1 MSQAEADELR
11 RTWAGRLAARLRG
24 RTDTEHEMSFNR
36 LVFAV
41 VIIVYLLAAGQPL
54 TGAPLLGMAVYT
66 AGGMLLLLHILVGP
80 AVNVPRR
87 LAALGWDIGFM
98 SYELHFGNSLTA
110 IFYPIY
116 LWIIFGNGFRFG
128 IQYLRIAMLAGLA
141 GFATVVLTTP
151 FWRNEASLSAG
162 LMIGLLIL
170 PLYAGV
176 LIRKLSRAK
185 QQAEAANRAKSL
197 FLASVSHELRT
208 PLNAV
213 IGMGAMLLEFNLD
226 REQEDMARTM
236 RDAGRALLSQIG
248 SILDFAR
255 IEAGRMPFTE
265 VDFDLLSVLIETR
278 AMIAAQTRDK
288 ALWLGLSVTAR
299 TPIALVGDEQHL
311 REVLLNL
318 CANAVKFTDS
328 GSIVMSA
335 DAEPLGPDRVLLR
348 CEVSDTGIG
357 IAAEACERIFEG
369 FTQADA
375 SIVNRYGG
383 TGLGL
388 AICKRLVEHLGGTIG
403 VESAPGKGSTFR
415 FTLPLGRRQAPALAR
430 ERLAELPVFVL
441 GREAVATAALAKG
454 LLVLGLA
461 PECYTAMA
469 DLLAALERS
478 GRRNALVVVDER
490 RLSAA
495 PEAVTQALR
504 RSDPFGRMTL
514 VLVSA
519 GQARTTAERSVERL
533 FNMVLPQ
540 APEPEALEAA
550 VRLALAILP
559 RHEEKRE
566 EKAAAHAPVVWPQLN
581 VLVADDN
588 RTNQKVIAK
597 ILERAGHVVTV
608 VDDGEAALN
617 ALESDAFD
625 VVLMDVNMPRLDGL
639 EATKLYR
646 MTELGG
652 PRRPVIALTADA
664 TPEMFARCTEA
675 GMDACVTKP
684 IEPQLLLDRIAALL
698 PEPERP
704 AAAPEPSDRTE
715 GGAPAQV
722 TDIASHPQFKV
733 VALPILDS
741 AMLQELDRLGGSE
754 FVTDLVEGFLEDAGQ
769 TLHELEAAAAAR
781 NLTLFRA
788 KAHAVCSGASNI
800 GARRI
805 NELCRPWS
813 GMRAP
818 ELAERGTAHLAQL
831 ADELER
837 LRRHLARVR
846 ATLER
851 PG

>member
-1 MSQAEADELR
+1 M
-11 RTWAGRLAARLRG
+11 GRFAARLRG
-24 RTDTEHEMSFNR
+24 RADTEHEMSFNR
-36 LVFAV
+36 LVFAAAIV
-41 VIIVYLLAAGQPL
+41 VYLIAAGQPSR
-54 TGAPLLGMAVYT
+54 GAPLLGMAVYT
-66 AGGMLLLLHILVGP
+66 VGGILFLLHILAWP

-98 SYELHFGNSLTA
+98 SYELHFGGSLTA

-128 IQYLRIAMLAGLA
+128 IDYLRIGMLAGLA

-151 FWRNEASLSAG
+151 FWRDQPSLSAG

-213 IGMGAMLLEFNLD
+213 IGMGAMLLETRLD
-226 REQEDMARTM
+226 REQQDMARTM
-236 RDAGRALLSQIG
+236 QDAGRALLSQIET
-248 SILDFAR
+248 ILDFAR

-265 VDFDLLSVLIETR
+265 VDFDLLSLLAETR
-278 AMIAAQTRDK
+278 AMLVAQTRGK
-288 ALWLGLSVTAR
+288 ALWLGLRITPR
-299 TPIALVGDEQHL
+299 TPTALVGDEQHL

-335 DAEPLGPDRVLLR
+335 DAEPLGDGRVLLR

-357 IAAEACERIFEG
+357 IAAEARERIFEG

-375 SIVNRYGG
+375 SILNRYGG

-388 AICKRLVEHLGGTIG
+388 AICKRVVEHLGGEIG
-403 VESAPGKGSTFR
+403 VESEPGKGSR
-415 FTLPLGRRQAPALAR
+415 LWFTLPLGERPAPALAR
-430 ERLAELPVFVL
+430 EQLAELPVFL
-441 GREAVATAALAKG
+441 LSRDAAATEPVAAALAAA
-454 LLVLGLA
+454 GLA
-461 PECYTAMA
+461 AEHHSAMP
-469 DLLAALERS
+469 DLLAALERT
-478 GRRNALVVVDER
+478 GRRNALVMIDER

-495 PEAVTQALR
+495 PETVAAALH

-514 VLVSA
+514 ALLSSA
-519 GQARTTAERSVERL
+519 PATTEAERPAERL
-533 FNMVLPQ
+533 FNIILPP
-540 APEPEALEAA
+540 APDREALKAA
-550 VRLALAILP
+550 VRLALAGVP
-559 RHEEKRE
+559 RHEASRE
-566 EKAAAHAPVVWPQLN
+566 ETAPATVQAAQPQLRI
-581 VLVADDN
+581 LVADDN

-597 ILERAGHVVTV
+597 ILERSGHAVTV
-608 VDDGEAALN
+608 TEDGEAALD
-617 ALESDAFD
+617 ALERNPFD

-646 MTELGG
+646 MAELGG
-652 PRRPVIALTADA
+652 PRRPIIALTADA
-664 TPEMFARCTEA
+664 TPEMVERCAQA

-684 IEPQLLLDRIAALL
+684 IEPKRLLESIAALVTK
-698 PEPERP
+698 PERSAAHP
-704 AAAPEPSDRTE
+704 ERDGVEEAAASS
-715 GGAPAQV
+715 V

-733 VALPILDS
+733 VMLPVLDG
-741 AMLQELDRLGGSE
+741 AMLQELDRLGGAE
-754 FVTDLVEGFLEDAGQ
+754 FVTDLVEGFLEDAAK
-769 TLHELEAAAAAR
+769 TLRELEAAAAAR
-781 NLTLFRA
+781 DVGLFRA
-788 KAHAVCSGASNI
+788 KAHAVCSGAANI

-813 GMRAP
+813 GIRAL
-818 ELAERGTAHLAQL
+818 ELSERGSAHLAQL
-831 ADELER
+831 AEELGR
-837 LRRHLARVR
+837 LRQHLARVR
-846 ATLER
+846 APRER

>member
-1 MSQAEADELR
+1 MSQVEMGEPPRA
-11 RTWAGRLAARLRG
+11 WAGRLAARLRG
-24 RTDTEHEMSFNR
+24 RTDSEHEMSFNR
-36 LVFAV
+36 LIFAL
-41 VIIVYLLAAGQPL
+41 VIIVYLLAAGQSP
-54 TGAPLLGMAVYT
+54 TGAPLLGMAVYLV
-66 AGGMLLLLHILVGP
+66 GGILLFLHILVSP
-80 AVNVPRR
+80 AANVPRR
-87 LAALGWDIGFM
+87 FAALGWDIGFM
-98 SYELHFGNSLTA
+98 SYELHVGHSLTA
-110 IFYPIY
+110 IFYPAY
-116 LWIIFGNGFRFG
+116 LWVIFGNGFRFG
-128 IQYLRIAMLAGLA
+128 IEYLRIAMLESLG
-141 GFATVVLTTP
+141 GFAVVVLTTP
-151 FWRNEASLSAG
+151 FWRDQPPLSAG
-162 LMIGLLIL
+162 LMIGLLVL

-213 IGMGAMLLEFNLD
+213 IGMGTMLLETRLD
-226 REQEDMARTM
+226 DEQQDMARTM
-236 RDAGRALLSQIG
+236 HDAGRALLSQIG
-248 SILDFAR
+248 TILDFAR

-265 VDFDLLSVLIETR
+265 VDFDLLSVLVETR
-278 AMIAAQTRDK
+278 AMLAAQTHDK

-299 TPIALVGDEQHL
+299 TPTALIGDEQHL

-318 CANAVKFTDS
+318 CANAVKFTES
-328 GSIVMSA
+328 GSIVMSV

-348 CEVSDTGIG
+348 CAVSDTGIG

-403 VESAPGKGSTFR
+403 VESEPGRGSTFH
-415 FTLPLGRRQAPALAR
+415 FALPLSRRPAPALAER
-430 ERLAELPVFVL
+430 RLAELPVFLL
-441 GREAVATAALAKG
+441 GRDPAATAALAEG
-454 LLVLGLA
+454 LSALGLA
-461 PECYTAMA
+461 PECHTAMA

-478 GRRNALVVVDER
+478 GRRNALLMIDER

-495 PEAVTQALR
+495 PEAVAEALR
-504 RSDPFGRMTL
+504 RRDPFGRITL

-519 GQARTTAERSVERL
+519 GEGTTAAERSVERL

-540 APEPEALEAA
+540 APGREALDAA
-550 VRLALAILP
+550 VRLALANLP
-559 RHEEKRE
+559 HRDERRE
-566 EKAAAHAPVVWPQLN
+566 EKPAAALAPTVGRQLS
-581 VLVADDN
+581 VLLADDN

-597 ILERAGHVVTV
+597 ILERAGHAVAV
-608 VDDGEAALN
+608 VDDGEAALD
-617 ALESDAFD
+617 ALESGRFD

-652 PRRPVIALTADA
+652 PRRPIIALTADA
-664 TPEMFARCTEA
+664 TPEMMARCAEA

-684 IEPQLLLDRIAALL
+684 IEPRVLLDRIAGLL

-704 AAAPEPSDRTE
+704 AEEPSDRTA
-715 GGAPAQV
+715 GGAAQV
-722 TDIASHPQFKV
+722 TDIASHPQFRV
-733 VALPILDS
+733 VALPVLDS
-741 AMLQELDRLGGSE
+741 TMLQELDRLGGPE
-754 FVTDLVEGFLEDAGQ
+754 FVTDLVEGFLEDAHQ

-781 NLTLFRA
+781 DVTLFRA

-818 ELAERGTAHLAQL
+818 ELAERATDQLAQL

-846 ATLER
+846 STRER

>member
-1 MSQAEADELR
+1 MSQTEAEPS

-24 RTDTEHEMSFNR
+24 RADTEHEMSVNR
-36 LVFAV
+36 LVFIALV
-41 VIIVYLLAAGQPL
+41 AIYLIASGQPL
-54 TGAPLLGMAVYT
+54 SSWPILGLAFGT
-66 AGGMLLLLHILVGP
+66 AGAVAIVLHILVSP
-80 AVNVPRR
+80 AVNVRRR
-87 LAALGWDIGFM
+87 LFALGWDIGVIA
-98 SYELHFGNSLTA
+98 YEMHVGNGLTA
-110 IFYPIY
+110 ILYPVY
-116 LWIIFGNGFRFG
+116 LWVIFGNGFRFG
-128 IQYLRIAMLAGLA
+128 IEYLRIAMVASLA

-151 FWRNEASLSAG
+151 FWRNEPSLSAG
-162 LMIGLLIL
+162 LMIGLVIL

-213 IGMGAMLLEFNLD
+213 IGMGAMLLETDLD
-226 REQEDMARTM
+226 REQEDMVRTM

-255 IEAGRMPFTE
+255 IEAGRMPYTE
-265 VDFDLLSVLIETR
+265 VDFDLLSVLVETR
-278 AMIAAQTRDK
+278 AMLAAQTRDK
-288 ALWLGLSVTAR
+288 ALWLGLRVSPR
-299 TPIALVGDEQHL
+299 TPTALVGDEQHL

-318 CANAVKFTDS
+318 CANAVKFTES
-328 GSIVMSA
+328 GSIVMAA
-335 DAEPLGPDRVLLR
+335 DAEPIGPGRVMLR

-403 VESAPGKGSTFR
+403 VESEPGKGSTFR
-415 FTLPLGRRQAPALAR
+415 FTLPVGAREAPELAP
-430 ERLAELPVFVL
+430 ERLAELPVFLL
-441 GREAVATAALAKG
+441 GREATATAKLAE
-454 LLVLGLA
+454 LLSASGLA
-461 PECYTAMA
+461 SECHTGMA
-469 DLLAALERS
+469 ELLAALERS
-478 GRRNALVVVDER
+478 GRAALVMIDER

-495 PEAVTQALR
+495 PEAVAEALR

-519 GQARTTAERSVERL
+519 GQAMAEAAPPVERL
-533 FNMVLPQ
+533 FNMVLPRRPGRQ
-540 APEPEALEAA
+540 ALEAA
-550 VRLALAILP
+550 VRLALANLP
-559 RHEEKRE
+559 RHQERQAGKTGALALLAR
-566 EKAAAHAPVVWPQLN
+566 PRLR
-581 VLVADDN
+581 VLVAEDN
-588 RTNQKVIAK
+588 RTNQKVIAR
-597 ILERAGHVVTV
+597 ILERAGHAATV
-608 VDDGEAALN
+608 VDDGQAALDL
-617 ALESDAFD
+617 LESDPFD
-625 VVLMDVNMPRLDGL
+625 IVLMDLNMPRLDGL
-639 EATKLYR
+639 ETIKLLR
-646 MTELGG
+646 VMELGG

-664 TPEMFARCTEA
+664 TPEMRARCTEA

-684 IEPQLLLDRIAALL
+684 IEPQLLLDQIAALVPA
-698 PEPERP
+698 PEAVP
-704 AAAPEPSDRTE
+704 AAPEAS
-715 GGAPAQV
+715 APAMGSVAAEV

-733 VALPILDS
+733 VALPALDG
-741 AMLQELDRLGGSE
+741 ATLQELERLGGRE
-754 FVTDLVEGFLEDAGQ
+754 FVTDLVEGFLEDAAE
-769 TLHELEAAAAAR
+769 TLHALEVAVAAR

-788 KAHAVCSGASNI
+788 NAHAVCSGAANI

-818 ELAERGTAHLAQL
+818 ELAERGTTCLTQL

-846 ATLER
+846 AAQDR